1 MASEPEEGGSSPE
14 AEAETPK
21 RKPRAKKE
29 PIEFGDLVRYSVL
42 TGEIQQKKQRI
53 EIESRLRIEEARDQ
67 HVRRKD
73 TIILVAV
80 LIGLG
85 VICGACLI
93 VAFVGSAE
101 DKKWA
106 MSVLAAI
113 VSAGVG
119 FIGGK
124 AYRERGGED

>member
-1 MASEPEEGGSSPE
+1 
-14 AEAETPK
+14 
-21 RKPRAKKE
+21 
-29 PIEFGDLVRYSVL
+29 
-42 TGEIQQKKQRI
+42 
-53 EIESRLRIEEARDQ
+53 
-67 HVRRKD
+67 
-73 TIILVAV
+73 V

-85 VICGACLI
+85 VICGACLV

-124 AYRERGGED
+124 AYRERGSDE